1 MLQARD
7 GGGMFMALGQ
17 GLLAPG
23 NCLWVEEEEEEE
35 ACRGL
40 QGSAPP
46 RPPLWGRRD
55 AAAPGK
61 PHCAQCFDGFLGFCW
76 GEEAGCGGGILG
88 FCRGEEAGCGGGLS
102 MYVQI
107 RDFQLRDSYISRVSA
122 KQRDRRNPCLGGAS
136 PVLSCASFAL
146 GHLRKRRP
154 ALRHFG
160 VTMKGTC
167 CYQLPCTWALRERQP
182 ALGALLWKGPAFRA
196 FAWETTCT
204 CVLCF
209 KVPLS

>member
-7 GGGMFMALGQ
+7 GGCMFMALDQ
-17 GLLAPG
+17 GLLAPS
-23 NCLWVEEEEEEE
+23 NCLWVGEE

-40 QGSAPP
+40 QVSAPR

-61 PHCAQCFDGFLGFCW
+61 PHCAQWFYGFFGFCW
-76 GEEAGCGGGILG
+76 GKEAGCGGGILG

-102 MYVQI
+102 MYVQT

-136 PVLSCASFAL
+136 PVLFCAS
-146 GHLRKRRP
+146 
-154 ALRHFG
+154 
-160 VTMKGTC
+160 
-167 CYQLPCTWALRERQP
+167 
-182 ALGALLWKGPAFRA
+182 
-196 FAWETTCT
+196 
-204 CVLCF
+204 
-209 KVPLS
+209 